1 MIHGC
6 QAFFVH
12 VGPGLACTG
21 DNQERA
27 QHTICMEKFF
37 GIIRRTNLRRG
48 SNRWVAGV
56 CSGLAAQL
64 GVSPTFARIVF
75 LLLAV
80 FPGPAVT
87 FYLWAWLLLPDASGK
102 IILES
107 WLAERPPT

>member
-1 MIHGC
+1 MH
-6 QAFFVH
+6 
-12 VGPGLACTG
+12 
-21 DNQERA
+21 
-27 QHTICMEKFF
+27 
-37 GIIRRTNLRRG
+37 
-48 SNRWVAGV
+48 
-56 CSGLAAQL
+56 GLAAQL